1 MASSPNPFHFGK
13 AVSGA
18 DFCPR
23 PKLEAVLRGKLRA
36 VQNTLVQGDRRMGK
50 TSLIRRA
57 ARNLPGY
64 REIYVDLFGVRT
76 IDAVVKRFATAIAE
90 ANQTTKWGTAVGKA
104 LSFVSVAFSKGG
116 FTLTFNPARPITLG
130 SLHEVFALLKE
141 ERDGK
146 WVVILDEFQEILK
159 FSEEQ

>member
-1 MASSPNPFHFGK
+1 MTSSPNPFHFGK

-23 PKLEAVLRGKLRA
+23 TKLEAALREKLRA

-57 ARNLPGY
+57 AQSLPGY

-76 IDAVVKRFATAIAE
+76 IDAVVKRFAAARRQRRSRFNRSLNRRASARRNGRNAGRAISPYSG
-90 ANQTTKWGTAVGKA
+90 QFCPFCH
-104 LSFVSVAFSKGG
+104 SCSVVAQ
-116 FTLTFNPARPITLG
+116 
-130 SLHEVFALLKE
+130 HCEVFAQSKQRCNGHVATA
-141 ERDGK
+141 RDPAK
-146 WVVILDEFQEILK
+146 R
-159 FSEEQ
+159 